1 MNKNKLV
8 KRTLAIVLSA
18 AMVFTNIGH
27 SPTVAYAAS
36 GNSVDF
42 MVSGTDFV
50 AAIEDMIHSGAE
62 PLKQEELDFTNG
74 KAEKYYQFFFDG
86 EDPVYEFYPEFDGQ
100 DMEAEVRVFVRLPEA
115 ADDTYSLTGEEEI
128 IFLYINNSE
137 DTISCSTTILMSDG
151 SEKRTKR
158 VTVKDYETAFG
169 DNRIEYKS
177 NTSATGQTEAE
188 IPESDAAEIEKP
200 GTDAPMVETPETSM
214 EESGVTEPE
223 TGSGIPDQETEEK
236 ENEAVETDEVIEDT
250 EPEIVEKSE
259 PETQSPDV
267 SEEGK
272 TQADSP
278 VASRIRHAVPV
289 VAAVDTGEENSTIE
303 PSVDKQQEDTE
314 TGGTH
319 DDSEKHSNDKDNET
333 VGSVP
338 KESSAEAESETES
351 LTEESGKQTE
361 ASADETGEET
371 AAVESSEPATDIQ
384 TPSEESR
391 TETSE
396 ETQTETSEET
406 QPVESE
412 PVQVTETQESQI
424 STETESIPVSSIG
437 NGDLVGMDGCSTAKA
452 YVTTLK
458 KLKVLDEV
466 DGYRV
471 TYEITPE
478 DKAAIVDKCDRV
490 KAGES
495 VTFGVEEQEGF
506 RVGQVEANGDVVESA
521 YSEENIVWFTL
532 EYVEEDLEILITMV
546 PDGTSMPF
554 NKTISMDDGMDI
566 TISALP
572 GVLPENTEVTA
583 EIVTSQVEEAIRS
596 DQSEEGREIIA
607 APAYDINLCL
617 DGEKLDDEIWNRNG
631 AVTVSFSGPLMD
643 QLIQE
648 SQMAQVLW
656 VKDENNSTEV
666 MEGSYK
672 DITREGTTE
681 DLSFETSHFT
691 TFAAVFA
698 VAPDISNVF
707 NIDEH
712 GLMDEDFPKLVV
724 RDKDE
729 NTLDIEITEQEDGA
743 RRVTLKDGK
752 PLPRNISTWF
762 EISYDFKNSS
772 DPFFE
777 TYSVQ
782 KGDHFTYQFP
792 SNILYDKK
800 QTVVKDINGGEAV
813 IGTASINAE
822 GYMDVEITAE
832 NVGQNYRGTAEAG
845 GKLDLEKV
853 LEEKNEITLVG
864 DEVEYI
870 MELVPAPVQE
880 NYSVKV
886 VKGPKSG
893 KWTDQD
899 IRYDEN
905 RLPSALQ
912 YHVTV
917 TADAQNSGP
926 ITNVKVSDTL
936 GNTKN
941 GTIVFDKTQE
951 IKFESNNQD
960 TVIDNVTFGGM
971 SNGGKTIGIQLNTKD
986 GMPASMMPGESV
998 SLSYWVKLGAGAW
1011 SGQNTGN
1018 SSKEMSASLFLE
1030 LKNTVNVTADKKV
1043 SGSDSTTF
1051 KRTIECVTKSGI
1063 VHYNYEIDG
1072 KTEPVVIEYHVFV
1085 NPRLI
1090 NMTGW
1095 TIEDKLDKNQKYL
1108 GNVEVIA
1115 YTGKNGTSLG
1125 KVDDIEPIISKNPQT
1140 WKYVI
1145 ENPGK
1150 YYYDFK
1156 YFTTPNEATESNLSN
1171 EIKITWPGGGSGGI
1185 GGSTGVGFLYN
1196 TYTMTKKNL
1205 SSNMK
1210 SSNNINSGGVYEPV
1224 NNTAGNVGWGDEF
1237 GTIRWQSVLTP
1248 YADGQTKGATIP
1260 AGTVYKDSLSV
1271 IKWGNKNKE
1280 DAARANMHT
1289 FKDDGSFK
1297 ASFVLKDGNGRA
1309 ISPDDGTYTLSFDEK
1324 LGNRGFS
1331 VVFSKD
1337 VPGPVVIEYE

>member
-223 TGSGIPDQETEEK
+223 TGAGIPDQETEET

-250 EPEIVEKSE
+250 KPEIVEKSE

-314 TGGTH
+314 TSGTH

-333 VGSVP
+333 VGNVP

-361 ASADETGEET
+361 APADETGEET
-371 AAVESSEPATDIQ
+371 TAVESSEPATDIQ

-926 ITNVKVSDTL
+926 ITNVEVSDTL

-971 SNGGKTIGIQLNTKD
+971 SNGGKTIGI
-986 GMPASMMPGESV
+986 
-998 SLSYWVKLGAGAW
+998 
-1011 SGQNTGN
+1011 
-1018 SSKEMSASLFLE
+1018 
-1030 LKNTVNVTADKKV
+1030 
-1043 SGSDSTTF
+1043 
-1051 KRTIECVTKSGI
+1051 
-1063 VHYNYEIDG
+1063 
-1072 KTEPVVIEYHVFV
+1072 
-1085 NPRLI
+1085 
-1090 NMTGW
+1090 
-1095 TIEDKLDKNQKYL
+1095 
-1108 GNVEVIA
+1108 
-1115 YTGKNGTSLG
+1115 
-1125 KVDDIEPIISKNPQT
+1125 
-1140 WKYVI
+1140 
-1145 ENPGK
+1145 
-1150 YYYDFK
+1150 
-1156 YFTTPNEATESNLSN
+1156 
-1171 EIKITWPGGGSGGI
+1171 
-1185 GGSTGVGFLYN
+1185 
-1196 TYTMTKKNL
+1196 
-1205 SSNMK
+1205 
-1210 SSNNINSGGVYEPV
+1210 
-1224 NNTAGNVGWGDEF
+1224 
-1237 GTIRWQSVLTP
+1237 
-1248 YADGQTKGATIP
+1248 
-1260 AGTVYKDSLSV
+1260 
-1271 IKWGNKNKE
+1271 
-1280 DAARANMHT
+1280 
-1289 FKDDGSFK
+1289 
-1297 ASFVLKDGNGRA
+1297 
-1309 ISPDDGTYTLSFDEK
+1309 
-1324 LGNRGFS
+1324 
-1331 VVFSKD
+1331 
-1337 VPGPVVIEYE
+1337 

>member
-1150 YYYDFK
+1150 YYYD
-1156 YFTTPNEATESNLSN
+1156 L
-1171 EIKITWPGGGSGGI
+1171 
-1185 GGSTGVGFLYN
+1185 L
-1196 TYTMTKKNL
+1196 
-1205 SSNMK
+1205 
-1210 SSNNINSGGVYEPV
+1210 
-1224 NNTAGNVGWGDEF
+1224 
-1237 GTIRWQSVLTP
+1237 
-1248 YADGQTKGATIP
+1248 
-1260 AGTVYKDSLSV
+1260 
-1271 IKWGNKNKE
+1271 
-1280 DAARANMHT
+1280 
-1289 FKDDGSFK
+1289 
-1297 ASFVLKDGNGRA
+1297 
-1309 ISPDDGTYTLSFDEK
+1309 
-1324 LGNRGFS
+1324 
-1331 VVFSKD
+1331 
-1337 VPGPVVIEYE
+1337 

>member
-250 EPEIVEKSE
+250 KPEMVEKSE

-314 TGGTH
+314 TSGTH

-333 VGSVP
+333 VGNVP

-361 ASADETGEET
+361 APADETGEET
-371 AAVESSEPATDIQ
+371 TAVESSEPATDIQ

-396 ETQTETSEET
+396 ETQPETSEET

-495 VTFGVEEQEGF
+495 VTFGVEEQDGF

-926 ITNVKVSDTL
+926 ITNVEVSDTL

-971 SNGGKTIGIQLNTKD
+971 SNGGKTIGI
-986 GMPASMMPGESV
+986 
-998 SLSYWVKLGAGAW
+998 
-1011 SGQNTGN
+1011 
-1018 SSKEMSASLFLE
+1018 
-1030 LKNTVNVTADKKV
+1030 
-1043 SGSDSTTF
+1043 
-1051 KRTIECVTKSGI
+1051 
-1063 VHYNYEIDG
+1063 
-1072 KTEPVVIEYHVFV
+1072 
-1085 NPRLI
+1085 
-1090 NMTGW
+1090 
-1095 TIEDKLDKNQKYL
+1095 
-1108 GNVEVIA
+1108 
-1115 YTGKNGTSLG
+1115 
-1125 KVDDIEPIISKNPQT
+1125 
-1140 WKYVI
+1140 
-1145 ENPGK
+1145 
-1150 YYYDFK
+1150 
-1156 YFTTPNEATESNLSN
+1156 
-1171 EIKITWPGGGSGGI
+1171 
-1185 GGSTGVGFLYN
+1185 
-1196 TYTMTKKNL
+1196 
-1205 SSNMK
+1205 
-1210 SSNNINSGGVYEPV
+1210 
-1224 NNTAGNVGWGDEF
+1224 
-1237 GTIRWQSVLTP
+1237 
-1248 YADGQTKGATIP
+1248 
-1260 AGTVYKDSLSV
+1260 
-1271 IKWGNKNKE
+1271 
-1280 DAARANMHT
+1280 
-1289 FKDDGSFK
+1289 
-1297 ASFVLKDGNGRA
+1297 
-1309 ISPDDGTYTLSFDEK
+1309 
-1324 LGNRGFS
+1324 
-1331 VVFSKD
+1331 
-1337 VPGPVVIEYE
+1337 

>member
-1185 GGSTGVGFLYN
+1185 G
-1196 TYTMTKKNL
+1196 
-1205 SSNMK
+1205 
-1210 SSNNINSGGVYEPV
+1210 
-1224 NNTAGNVGWGDEF
+1224 
-1237 GTIRWQSVLTP
+1237 
-1248 YADGQTKGATIP
+1248 
-1260 AGTVYKDSLSV
+1260 
-1271 IKWGNKNKE
+1271 
-1280 DAARANMHT
+1280 
-1289 FKDDGSFK
+1289 
-1297 ASFVLKDGNGRA
+1297 
-1309 ISPDDGTYTLSFDEK
+1309 
-1324 LGNRGFS
+1324 
-1331 VVFSKD
+1331 
-1337 VPGPVVIEYE
+1337 

>member
-250 EPEIVEKSE
+250 KPEIVEKSE

-314 TGGTH
+314 TSGTH

-333 VGSVP
+333 VGNVP

-371 AAVESSEPATDIQ
+371 TAVESSEPATDIQ

-926 ITNVKVSDTL
+926 ITNVEVSDTL

-971 SNGGKTIGIQLNTKD
+971 SNGGKTIGI
-986 GMPASMMPGESV
+986 
-998 SLSYWVKLGAGAW
+998 
-1011 SGQNTGN
+1011 
-1018 SSKEMSASLFLE
+1018 
-1030 LKNTVNVTADKKV
+1030 
-1043 SGSDSTTF
+1043 
-1051 KRTIECVTKSGI
+1051 
-1063 VHYNYEIDG
+1063 
-1072 KTEPVVIEYHVFV
+1072 
-1085 NPRLI
+1085 
-1090 NMTGW
+1090 
-1095 TIEDKLDKNQKYL
+1095 
-1108 GNVEVIA
+1108 
-1115 YTGKNGTSLG
+1115 
-1125 KVDDIEPIISKNPQT
+1125 
-1140 WKYVI
+1140 
-1145 ENPGK
+1145 
-1150 YYYDFK
+1150 
-1156 YFTTPNEATESNLSN
+1156 
-1171 EIKITWPGGGSGGI
+1171 
-1185 GGSTGVGFLYN
+1185 
-1196 TYTMTKKNL
+1196 
-1205 SSNMK
+1205 
-1210 SSNNINSGGVYEPV
+1210 
-1224 NNTAGNVGWGDEF
+1224 
-1237 GTIRWQSVLTP
+1237 
-1248 YADGQTKGATIP
+1248 
-1260 AGTVYKDSLSV
+1260 
-1271 IKWGNKNKE
+1271 
-1280 DAARANMHT
+1280 
-1289 FKDDGSFK
+1289 
-1297 ASFVLKDGNGRA
+1297 
-1309 ISPDDGTYTLSFDEK
+1309 
-1324 LGNRGFS
+1324 
-1331 VVFSKD
+1331 
-1337 VPGPVVIEYE
+1337 

>member
-250 EPEIVEKSE
+250 KPEIVEKSE

-314 TGGTH
+314 TSGTH

-333 VGSVP
+333 VGNVP

-361 ASADETGEET
+361 APADETGEET
-371 AAVESSEPATDIQ
+371 TAVESSEPATDIQ

-554 NKTISMDDGMDI
+554 NKTILMDDGMDI

-926 ITNVKVSDTL
+926 ITNVEVSDTL

-971 SNGGKTIGIQLNTKD
+971 SNGGKTIGI
-986 GMPASMMPGESV
+986 
-998 SLSYWVKLGAGAW
+998 
-1011 SGQNTGN
+1011 
-1018 SSKEMSASLFLE
+1018 
-1030 LKNTVNVTADKKV
+1030 
-1043 SGSDSTTF
+1043 
-1051 KRTIECVTKSGI
+1051 
-1063 VHYNYEIDG
+1063 
-1072 KTEPVVIEYHVFV
+1072 
-1085 NPRLI
+1085 
-1090 NMTGW
+1090 
-1095 TIEDKLDKNQKYL
+1095 
-1108 GNVEVIA
+1108 
-1115 YTGKNGTSLG
+1115 
-1125 KVDDIEPIISKNPQT
+1125 
-1140 WKYVI
+1140 
-1145 ENPGK
+1145 
-1150 YYYDFK
+1150 
-1156 YFTTPNEATESNLSN
+1156 
-1171 EIKITWPGGGSGGI
+1171 
-1185 GGSTGVGFLYN
+1185 
-1196 TYTMTKKNL
+1196 
-1205 SSNMK
+1205 
-1210 SSNNINSGGVYEPV
+1210 
-1224 NNTAGNVGWGDEF
+1224 
-1237 GTIRWQSVLTP
+1237 
-1248 YADGQTKGATIP
+1248 
-1260 AGTVYKDSLSV
+1260 
-1271 IKWGNKNKE
+1271 
-1280 DAARANMHT
+1280 
-1289 FKDDGSFK
+1289 
-1297 ASFVLKDGNGRA
+1297 
-1309 ISPDDGTYTLSFDEK
+1309 
-1324 LGNRGFS
+1324 
-1331 VVFSKD
+1331 
-1337 VPGPVVIEYE
+1337 

>member
-250 EPEIVEKSE
+250 KPEIVEKSE

-314 TGGTH
+314 TSGTH

-333 VGSVP
+333 VGNVP

-361 ASADETGEET
+361 APADETGEET
-371 AAVESSEPATDIQ
+371 TAVESSEPATDIQ

-926 ITNVKVSDTL
+926 ITNVEVSDTL

-1018 SSKEMSASLFLE
+1018 SSKEMY
-1030 LKNTVNVTADKKV
+1030 
-1043 SGSDSTTF
+1043 
-1051 KRTIECVTKSGI
+1051 I
-1063 VHYNYEIDG
+1063 
-1072 KTEPVVIEYHVFV
+1072 
-1085 NPRLI
+1085 
-1090 NMTGW
+1090 
-1095 TIEDKLDKNQKYL
+1095 
-1108 GNVEVIA
+1108 
-1115 YTGKNGTSLG
+1115 
-1125 KVDDIEPIISKNPQT
+1125 
-1140 WKYVI
+1140 
-1145 ENPGK
+1145 
-1150 YYYDFK
+1150 
-1156 YFTTPNEATESNLSN
+1156 
-1171 EIKITWPGGGSGGI
+1171 
-1185 GGSTGVGFLYN
+1185 
-1196 TYTMTKKNL
+1196 
-1205 SSNMK
+1205 
-1210 SSNNINSGGVYEPV
+1210 
-1224 NNTAGNVGWGDEF
+1224 
-1237 GTIRWQSVLTP
+1237 
-1248 YADGQTKGATIP
+1248 
-1260 AGTVYKDSLSV
+1260 
-1271 IKWGNKNKE
+1271 
-1280 DAARANMHT
+1280 
-1289 FKDDGSFK
+1289 
-1297 ASFVLKDGNGRA
+1297 
-1309 ISPDDGTYTLSFDEK
+1309 
-1324 LGNRGFS
+1324 
-1331 VVFSKD
+1331 
-1337 VPGPVVIEYE
+1337 

>member
-250 EPEIVEKSE
+250 KPEIVEKSE

-314 TGGTH
+314 TSGTH

-333 VGSVP
+333 VGNVP

-361 ASADETGEET
+361 APADETGEET
-371 AAVESSEPATDIQ
+371 TAVESSEPATDIQ

-698 VAPDISNVF
+698 VAPDK
-707 NIDEH
+707 
-712 GLMDEDFPKLVV
+712 DFPKLVV

-800 QTVVKDINGGEAV
+800 QTVVKDIHGGEAV

-926 ITNVKVSDTL
+926 ITNVEVSDTL

-971 SNGGKTIGIQLNTKD
+971 SNGGKTIGI
-986 GMPASMMPGESV
+986 
-998 SLSYWVKLGAGAW
+998 
-1011 SGQNTGN
+1011 
-1018 SSKEMSASLFLE
+1018 
-1030 LKNTVNVTADKKV
+1030 
-1043 SGSDSTTF
+1043 
-1051 KRTIECVTKSGI
+1051 
-1063 VHYNYEIDG
+1063 
-1072 KTEPVVIEYHVFV
+1072 
-1085 NPRLI
+1085 
-1090 NMTGW
+1090 
-1095 TIEDKLDKNQKYL
+1095 
-1108 GNVEVIA
+1108 
-1115 YTGKNGTSLG
+1115 
-1125 KVDDIEPIISKNPQT
+1125 
-1140 WKYVI
+1140 
-1145 ENPGK
+1145 
-1150 YYYDFK
+1150 
-1156 YFTTPNEATESNLSN
+1156 
-1171 EIKITWPGGGSGGI
+1171 
-1185 GGSTGVGFLYN
+1185 
-1196 TYTMTKKNL
+1196 
-1205 SSNMK
+1205 
-1210 SSNNINSGGVYEPV
+1210 
-1224 NNTAGNVGWGDEF
+1224 
-1237 GTIRWQSVLTP
+1237 
-1248 YADGQTKGATIP
+1248 
-1260 AGTVYKDSLSV
+1260 
-1271 IKWGNKNKE
+1271 
-1280 DAARANMHT
+1280 
-1289 FKDDGSFK
+1289 
-1297 ASFVLKDGNGRA
+1297 
-1309 ISPDDGTYTLSFDEK
+1309 
-1324 LGNRGFS
+1324 
-1331 VVFSKD
+1331 
-1337 VPGPVVIEYE
+1337 

>member
-314 TGGTH
+314 TSGTH

-333 VGSVP
+333 VGNVP

-361 ASADETGEET
+361 APADETGEET
-371 AAVESSEPATDIQ
+371 TAVESSEPATDIQ

-926 ITNVKVSDTL
+926 ITNVEVSDTL

-971 SNGGKTIGIQLNTKD
+971 SNGGKTIGI
-986 GMPASMMPGESV
+986 
-998 SLSYWVKLGAGAW
+998 
-1011 SGQNTGN
+1011 
-1018 SSKEMSASLFLE
+1018 
-1030 LKNTVNVTADKKV
+1030 
-1043 SGSDSTTF
+1043 
-1051 KRTIECVTKSGI
+1051 
-1063 VHYNYEIDG
+1063 
-1072 KTEPVVIEYHVFV
+1072 
-1085 NPRLI
+1085 
-1090 NMTGW
+1090 
-1095 TIEDKLDKNQKYL
+1095 
-1108 GNVEVIA
+1108 
-1115 YTGKNGTSLG
+1115 
-1125 KVDDIEPIISKNPQT
+1125 
-1140 WKYVI
+1140 
-1145 ENPGK
+1145 
-1150 YYYDFK
+1150 
-1156 YFTTPNEATESNLSN
+1156 
-1171 EIKITWPGGGSGGI
+1171 
-1185 GGSTGVGFLYN
+1185 
-1196 TYTMTKKNL
+1196 
-1205 SSNMK
+1205 
-1210 SSNNINSGGVYEPV
+1210 
-1224 NNTAGNVGWGDEF
+1224 
-1237 GTIRWQSVLTP
+1237 
-1248 YADGQTKGATIP
+1248 
-1260 AGTVYKDSLSV
+1260 
-1271 IKWGNKNKE
+1271 
-1280 DAARANMHT
+1280 
-1289 FKDDGSFK
+1289 
-1297 ASFVLKDGNGRA
+1297 
-1309 ISPDDGTYTLSFDEK
+1309 
-1324 LGNRGFS
+1324 
-1331 VVFSKD
+1331 
-1337 VPGPVVIEYE
+1337 

>member
-250 EPEIVEKSE
+250 KPEIVEKSE

-314 TGGTH
+314 TSGTH

-333 VGSVP
+333 VGNVP

-361 ASADETGEET
+361 APADETGEET
-371 AAVESSEPATDIQ
+371 TAVESSEPATDIQ

-926 ITNVKVSDTL
+926 ITNVEVSDTL

-1095 TIEDKLDKNQKYL
+1095 TIEDKLDK
-1108 GNVEVIA
+1108 I
-1115 YTGKNGTSLG
+1115 KN
-1125 KVDDIEPIISKNPQT
+1125 IWE
-1140 WKYVI
+1140 
-1145 ENPGK
+1145 
-1150 YYYDFK
+1150 
-1156 YFTTPNEATESNLSN
+1156 
-1171 EIKITWPGGGSGGI
+1171 
-1185 GGSTGVGFLYN
+1185 
-1196 TYTMTKKNL
+1196 M
-1205 SSNMK
+1205 
-1210 SSNNINSGGVYEPV
+1210 
-1224 NNTAGNVGWGDEF
+1224 
-1237 GTIRWQSVLTP
+1237 
-1248 YADGQTKGATIP
+1248 
-1260 AGTVYKDSLSV
+1260 
-1271 IKWGNKNKE
+1271 
-1280 DAARANMHT
+1280 
-1289 FKDDGSFK
+1289 
-1297 ASFVLKDGNGRA
+1297 
-1309 ISPDDGTYTLSFDEK
+1309 
-1324 LGNRGFS
+1324 
-1331 VVFSKD
+1331 
-1337 VPGPVVIEYE
+1337 

>member
-1 MNKNKLV
+1 VNKNKLV

-250 EPEIVEKSE
+250 KPEIVEKSE

-314 TGGTH
+314 TSGTH

-333 VGSVP
+333 VGNVP

-361 ASADETGEET
+361 APADETGEET
-371 AAVESSEPATDIQ
+371 TAVESSEPATDIQ

-926 ITNVKVSDTL
+926 ITNVEVSDTL

-971 SNGGKTIGIQLNTKD
+971 SNGGKTIGI
-986 GMPASMMPGESV
+986 
-998 SLSYWVKLGAGAW
+998 
-1011 SGQNTGN
+1011 
-1018 SSKEMSASLFLE
+1018 
-1030 LKNTVNVTADKKV
+1030 
-1043 SGSDSTTF
+1043 
-1051 KRTIECVTKSGI
+1051 
-1063 VHYNYEIDG
+1063 
-1072 KTEPVVIEYHVFV
+1072 
-1085 NPRLI
+1085 
-1090 NMTGW
+1090 
-1095 TIEDKLDKNQKYL
+1095 
-1108 GNVEVIA
+1108 
-1115 YTGKNGTSLG
+1115 
-1125 KVDDIEPIISKNPQT
+1125 
-1140 WKYVI
+1140 
-1145 ENPGK
+1145 
-1150 YYYDFK
+1150 
-1156 YFTTPNEATESNLSN
+1156 
-1171 EIKITWPGGGSGGI
+1171 
-1185 GGSTGVGFLYN
+1185 
-1196 TYTMTKKNL
+1196 
-1205 SSNMK
+1205 
-1210 SSNNINSGGVYEPV
+1210 
-1224 NNTAGNVGWGDEF
+1224 
-1237 GTIRWQSVLTP
+1237 
-1248 YADGQTKGATIP
+1248 
-1260 AGTVYKDSLSV
+1260 
-1271 IKWGNKNKE
+1271 
-1280 DAARANMHT
+1280 
-1289 FKDDGSFK
+1289 
-1297 ASFVLKDGNGRA
+1297 
-1309 ISPDDGTYTLSFDEK
+1309 
-1324 LGNRGFS
+1324 
-1331 VVFSKD
+1331 
-1337 VPGPVVIEYE
+1337 

>member
-314 TGGTH
+314 TSGTH

-371 AAVESSEPATDIQ
+371 TAVESSEPATDIQ

-971 SNGGKTIGIQLNTKD
+971 SNGGKTIGI
-986 GMPASMMPGESV
+986 
-998 SLSYWVKLGAGAW
+998 
-1011 SGQNTGN
+1011 
-1018 SSKEMSASLFLE
+1018 
-1030 LKNTVNVTADKKV
+1030 
-1043 SGSDSTTF
+1043 
-1051 KRTIECVTKSGI
+1051 
-1063 VHYNYEIDG
+1063 
-1072 KTEPVVIEYHVFV
+1072 
-1085 NPRLI
+1085 
-1090 NMTGW
+1090 
-1095 TIEDKLDKNQKYL
+1095 
-1108 GNVEVIA
+1108 
-1115 YTGKNGTSLG
+1115 
-1125 KVDDIEPIISKNPQT
+1125 
-1140 WKYVI
+1140 
-1145 ENPGK
+1145 
-1150 YYYDFK
+1150 
-1156 YFTTPNEATESNLSN
+1156 
-1171 EIKITWPGGGSGGI
+1171 
-1185 GGSTGVGFLYN
+1185 
-1196 TYTMTKKNL
+1196 
-1205 SSNMK
+1205 
-1210 SSNNINSGGVYEPV
+1210 
-1224 NNTAGNVGWGDEF
+1224 
-1237 GTIRWQSVLTP
+1237 
-1248 YADGQTKGATIP
+1248 
-1260 AGTVYKDSLSV
+1260 
-1271 IKWGNKNKE
+1271 
-1280 DAARANMHT
+1280 
-1289 FKDDGSFK
+1289 
-1297 ASFVLKDGNGRA
+1297 
-1309 ISPDDGTYTLSFDEK
+1309 
-1324 LGNRGFS
+1324 
-1331 VVFSKD
+1331 
-1337 VPGPVVIEYE
+1337 

>member
-250 EPEIVEKSE
+250 KPEIVEKSE

-314 TGGTH
+314 TSGTH

-333 VGSVP
+333 VGNVP

-361 ASADETGEET
+361 APADETGEET
-371 AAVESSEPATDIQ
+371 TAVESSEPATDIQ

-656 VKDENNSTEV
+656 VKDEDNSTEV

-926 ITNVKVSDTL
+926 ITNVEVSDTL

-1095 TIEDKLDKNQKYL
+1095 TIEDKLDK
-1108 GNVEVIA
+1108 I
-1115 YTGKNGTSLG
+1115 KN
-1125 KVDDIEPIISKNPQT
+1125 IWE
-1140 WKYVI
+1140 
-1145 ENPGK
+1145 
-1150 YYYDFK
+1150 
-1156 YFTTPNEATESNLSN
+1156 
-1171 EIKITWPGGGSGGI
+1171 
-1185 GGSTGVGFLYN
+1185 
-1196 TYTMTKKNL
+1196 M
-1205 SSNMK
+1205 
-1210 SSNNINSGGVYEPV
+1210 
-1224 NNTAGNVGWGDEF
+1224 
-1237 GTIRWQSVLTP
+1237 
-1248 YADGQTKGATIP
+1248 
-1260 AGTVYKDSLSV
+1260 
-1271 IKWGNKNKE
+1271 
-1280 DAARANMHT
+1280 
-1289 FKDDGSFK
+1289 
-1297 ASFVLKDGNGRA
+1297 
-1309 ISPDDGTYTLSFDEK
+1309 
-1324 LGNRGFS
+1324 
-1331 VVFSKD
+1331 
-1337 VPGPVVIEYE
+1337 

>member
-250 EPEIVEKSE
+250 KPEIVEKSE

-314 TGGTH
+314 TSGTH

-333 VGSVP
+333 VGNVP

-361 ASADETGEET
+361 APADETGEET
-371 AAVESSEPATDIQ
+371 TAVESSEPATDIQ

-656 VKDENNSTEV
+656 VKDEDNSTEV

-698 VAPDISNVF
+698 AAPDTSNVF

-712 GLMDEDFPKLVV
+712 GLMDKDFPKLVV

-986 GMPASMMPGESV
+986 GKPASMMPGESV
-998 SLSYWVKLGAGAW
+998 SLSYWVKL
-1011 SGQNTGN
+1011 
-1018 SSKEMSASLFLE
+1018 
-1030 LKNTVNVTADKKV
+1030 
-1043 SGSDSTTF
+1043 
-1051 KRTIECVTKSGI
+1051 
-1063 VHYNYEIDG
+1063 
-1072 KTEPVVIEYHVFV
+1072 EPV
-1085 NPRLI
+1085 
-1090 NMTGW
+1090 
-1095 TIEDKLDKNQKYL
+1095 L
-1108 GNVEVIA
+1108 G
-1115 YTGKNGTSLG
+1115 
-1125 KVDDIEPIISKNPQT
+1125 
-1140 WKYVI
+1140 
-1145 ENPGK
+1145 
-1150 YYYDFK
+1150 
-1156 YFTTPNEATESNLSN
+1156 
-1171 EIKITWPGGGSGGI
+1171 
-1185 GGSTGVGFLYN
+1185 
-1196 TYTMTKKNL
+1196 
-1205 SSNMK
+1205 
-1210 SSNNINSGGVYEPV
+1210 
-1224 NNTAGNVGWGDEF
+1224 
-1237 GTIRWQSVLTP
+1237 
-1248 YADGQTKGATIP
+1248 
-1260 AGTVYKDSLSV
+1260 
-1271 IKWGNKNKE
+1271 
-1280 DAARANMHT
+1280 AAR
-1289 FKDDGSFK
+1289 
-1297 ASFVLKDGNGRA
+1297 
-1309 ISPDDGTYTLSFDEK
+1309 I
-1324 LGNRGFS
+1324 
-1331 VVFSKD
+1331 
-1337 VPGPVVIEYE
+1337 PGILQKRCPHPCLWNLRIQLM

>member
-250 EPEIVEKSE
+250 KPEIVEKSE

-314 TGGTH
+314 TSGTH

-333 VGSVP
+333 VGNVP

-361 ASADETGEET
+361 APADETGEET
-371 AAVESSEPATDIQ
+371 TAVESSEPATDIQ

-396 ETQTETSEET
+396 DTQTETSEET

-926 ITNVKVSDTL
+926 ITNVEVSDTL

-971 SNGGKTIGIQLNTKD
+971 SNGGKTIGI
-986 GMPASMMPGESV
+986 
-998 SLSYWVKLGAGAW
+998 
-1011 SGQNTGN
+1011 
-1018 SSKEMSASLFLE
+1018 
-1030 LKNTVNVTADKKV
+1030 
-1043 SGSDSTTF
+1043 
-1051 KRTIECVTKSGI
+1051 
-1063 VHYNYEIDG
+1063 
-1072 KTEPVVIEYHVFV
+1072 
-1085 NPRLI
+1085 
-1090 NMTGW
+1090 
-1095 TIEDKLDKNQKYL
+1095 
-1108 GNVEVIA
+1108 
-1115 YTGKNGTSLG
+1115 
-1125 KVDDIEPIISKNPQT
+1125 
-1140 WKYVI
+1140 
-1145 ENPGK
+1145 
-1150 YYYDFK
+1150 
-1156 YFTTPNEATESNLSN
+1156 
-1171 EIKITWPGGGSGGI
+1171 
-1185 GGSTGVGFLYN
+1185 
-1196 TYTMTKKNL
+1196 
-1205 SSNMK
+1205 
-1210 SSNNINSGGVYEPV
+1210 
-1224 NNTAGNVGWGDEF
+1224 
-1237 GTIRWQSVLTP
+1237 
-1248 YADGQTKGATIP
+1248 
-1260 AGTVYKDSLSV
+1260 
-1271 IKWGNKNKE
+1271 
-1280 DAARANMHT
+1280 
-1289 FKDDGSFK
+1289 
-1297 ASFVLKDGNGRA
+1297 
-1309 ISPDDGTYTLSFDEK
+1309 
-1324 LGNRGFS
+1324 
-1331 VVFSKD
+1331 
-1337 VPGPVVIEYE
+1337 

>member
-250 EPEIVEKSE
+250 KPEIVEKSE

-314 TGGTH
+314 TSGTH

-333 VGSVP
+333 VGNVP

-926 ITNVKVSDTL
+926 ITNVEVSDTL

-971 SNGGKTIGIQLNTKD
+971 SNGGKTIGI
-986 GMPASMMPGESV
+986 
-998 SLSYWVKLGAGAW
+998 
-1011 SGQNTGN
+1011 
-1018 SSKEMSASLFLE
+1018 
-1030 LKNTVNVTADKKV
+1030 
-1043 SGSDSTTF
+1043 
-1051 KRTIECVTKSGI
+1051 
-1063 VHYNYEIDG
+1063 
-1072 KTEPVVIEYHVFV
+1072 
-1085 NPRLI
+1085 
-1090 NMTGW
+1090 
-1095 TIEDKLDKNQKYL
+1095 
-1108 GNVEVIA
+1108 
-1115 YTGKNGTSLG
+1115 
-1125 KVDDIEPIISKNPQT
+1125 
-1140 WKYVI
+1140 
-1145 ENPGK
+1145 
-1150 YYYDFK
+1150 
-1156 YFTTPNEATESNLSN
+1156 
-1171 EIKITWPGGGSGGI
+1171 
-1185 GGSTGVGFLYN
+1185 
-1196 TYTMTKKNL
+1196 
-1205 SSNMK
+1205 
-1210 SSNNINSGGVYEPV
+1210 
-1224 NNTAGNVGWGDEF
+1224 
-1237 GTIRWQSVLTP
+1237 
-1248 YADGQTKGATIP
+1248 
-1260 AGTVYKDSLSV
+1260 
-1271 IKWGNKNKE
+1271 
-1280 DAARANMHT
+1280 
-1289 FKDDGSFK
+1289 
-1297 ASFVLKDGNGRA
+1297 
-1309 ISPDDGTYTLSFDEK
+1309 
-1324 LGNRGFS
+1324 
-1331 VVFSKD
+1331 
-1337 VPGPVVIEYE
+1337 

>member
-250 EPEIVEKSE
+250 KPEIVEKSE

-314 TGGTH
+314 TSGTH

-333 VGSVP
+333 VGNVP

-361 ASADETGEET
+361 APADETGEET
-371 AAVESSEPATDIQ
+371 TAVESSEPATDIQ

-656 VKDENNSTEV
+656 VKDEDNSTEV

-712 GLMDEDFPKLVV
+712 GLMDKDFPKLVV

-1030 LKNTVNVTADKKV
+1030 LKNTVNVTADKKY
-1043 SGSDSTTF
+1043 
-1051 KRTIECVTKSGI
+1051 RAVTAL
-1063 VHYNYEIDG
+1063 H
-1072 KTEPVVIEYHVFV
+1072 
-1085 NPRLI
+1085 L
-1090 NMTGW
+1090 
-1095 TIEDKLDKNQKYL
+1095 
-1108 GNVEVIA
+1108 
-1115 YTGKNGTSLG
+1115 
-1125 KVDDIEPIISKNPQT
+1125 
-1140 WKYVI
+1140 
-1145 ENPGK
+1145 
-1150 YYYDFK
+1150 
-1156 YFTTPNEATESNLSN
+1156 
-1171 EIKITWPGGGSGGI
+1171 
-1185 GGSTGVGFLYN
+1185 
-1196 TYTMTKKNL
+1196 
-1205 SSNMK
+1205 
-1210 SSNNINSGGVYEPV
+1210 
-1224 NNTAGNVGWGDEF
+1224 
-1237 GTIRWQSVLTP
+1237 
-1248 YADGQTKGATIP
+1248 
-1260 AGTVYKDSLSV
+1260 
-1271 IKWGNKNKE
+1271 
-1280 DAARANMHT
+1280 
-1289 FKDDGSFK
+1289 
-1297 ASFVLKDGNGRA
+1297 
-1309 ISPDDGTYTLSFDEK
+1309 
-1324 LGNRGFS
+1324 RG
-1331 VVFSKD
+1331 
-1337 VPGPVVIEYE
+1337 P

>member
-250 EPEIVEKSE
+250 KPEIVEKSE

-333 VGSVP
+333 VGNVP

-361 ASADETGEET
+361 APADETGEET

-396 ETQTETSEET
+396 ETQ
-406 QPVESE
+406 PVESE
-412 PVQVTETQESQI
+412 PVQVTETEESQI

-554 NKTISMDDGMDI
+554 NKTISMDDGVDI

-926 ITNVKVSDTL
+926 ITNVEVSDTL

-971 SNGGKTIGIQLNTKD
+971 SNGGKTIGI
-986 GMPASMMPGESV
+986 
-998 SLSYWVKLGAGAW
+998 
-1011 SGQNTGN
+1011 
-1018 SSKEMSASLFLE
+1018 
-1030 LKNTVNVTADKKV
+1030 
-1043 SGSDSTTF
+1043 
-1051 KRTIECVTKSGI
+1051 
-1063 VHYNYEIDG
+1063 
-1072 KTEPVVIEYHVFV
+1072 
-1085 NPRLI
+1085 
-1090 NMTGW
+1090 
-1095 TIEDKLDKNQKYL
+1095 
-1108 GNVEVIA
+1108 
-1115 YTGKNGTSLG
+1115 
-1125 KVDDIEPIISKNPQT
+1125 
-1140 WKYVI
+1140 
-1145 ENPGK
+1145 
-1150 YYYDFK
+1150 
-1156 YFTTPNEATESNLSN
+1156 
-1171 EIKITWPGGGSGGI
+1171 
-1185 GGSTGVGFLYN
+1185 
-1196 TYTMTKKNL
+1196 
-1205 SSNMK
+1205 
-1210 SSNNINSGGVYEPV
+1210 
-1224 NNTAGNVGWGDEF
+1224 
-1237 GTIRWQSVLTP
+1237 
-1248 YADGQTKGATIP
+1248 
-1260 AGTVYKDSLSV
+1260 
-1271 IKWGNKNKE
+1271 
-1280 DAARANMHT
+1280 
-1289 FKDDGSFK
+1289 
-1297 ASFVLKDGNGRA
+1297 
-1309 ISPDDGTYTLSFDEK
+1309 
-1324 LGNRGFS
+1324 
-1331 VVFSKD
+1331 
-1337 VPGPVVIEYE
+1337 

>member
-1 MNKNKLV
+1 
-8 KRTLAIVLSA
+8 
-18 AMVFTNIGH
+18 
-27 SPTVAYAAS
+27 
-36 GNSVDF
+36 
-42 MVSGTDFV
+42 
-50 AAIEDMIHSGAE
+50 MIHI
-62 PLKQEELDFTNG
+62 PLL
-74 KAEKYYQFFFDG
+74 
-86 EDPVYEFYPEFDGQ
+86 
-100 DMEAEVRVFVRLPEA
+100 VRKRL
-115 ADDTYSLTGEEEI
+115 Y
-128 IFLYINNSE
+128 FYINNSE

-250 EPEIVEKSE
+250 KPEIVEKSE

-314 TGGTH
+314 TSGTH

-333 VGSVP
+333 VGNVP

-361 ASADETGEET
+361 APADETGEET
-371 AAVESSEPATDIQ
+371 TAVESSEPATDIQ

-926 ITNVKVSDTL
+926 ITNVEVSDTL

-971 SNGGKTIGIQLNTKD
+971 SNGGKTIGI
-986 GMPASMMPGESV
+986 
-998 SLSYWVKLGAGAW
+998 
-1011 SGQNTGN
+1011 
-1018 SSKEMSASLFLE
+1018 
-1030 LKNTVNVTADKKV
+1030 
-1043 SGSDSTTF
+1043 
-1051 KRTIECVTKSGI
+1051 
-1063 VHYNYEIDG
+1063 
-1072 KTEPVVIEYHVFV
+1072 
-1085 NPRLI
+1085 
-1090 NMTGW
+1090 
-1095 TIEDKLDKNQKYL
+1095 
-1108 GNVEVIA
+1108 
-1115 YTGKNGTSLG
+1115 
-1125 KVDDIEPIISKNPQT
+1125 
-1140 WKYVI
+1140 
-1145 ENPGK
+1145 
-1150 YYYDFK
+1150 
-1156 YFTTPNEATESNLSN
+1156 
-1171 EIKITWPGGGSGGI
+1171 
-1185 GGSTGVGFLYN
+1185 
-1196 TYTMTKKNL
+1196 
-1205 SSNMK
+1205 
-1210 SSNNINSGGVYEPV
+1210 
-1224 NNTAGNVGWGDEF
+1224 
-1237 GTIRWQSVLTP
+1237 
-1248 YADGQTKGATIP
+1248 
-1260 AGTVYKDSLSV
+1260 
-1271 IKWGNKNKE
+1271 
-1280 DAARANMHT
+1280 
-1289 FKDDGSFK
+1289 
-1297 ASFVLKDGNGRA
+1297 
-1309 ISPDDGTYTLSFDEK
+1309 
-1324 LGNRGFS
+1324 
-1331 VVFSKD
+1331 
-1337 VPGPVVIEYE
+1337 

>member
-371 AAVESSEPATDIQ
+371 TAVESSEPATDIQ

-1030 LKNTVNVTADKKV
+1030 L
-1043 SGSDSTTF
+1043 S
-1051 KRTIECVTKSGI
+1051 I
-1063 VHYNYEIDG
+1063 
-1072 KTEPVVIEYHVFV
+1072 
-1085 NPRLI
+1085 
-1090 NMTGW
+1090 M
-1095 TIEDKLDKNQKYL
+1095 
-1108 GNVEVIA
+1108 
-1115 YTGKNGTSLG
+1115 
-1125 KVDDIEPIISKNPQT
+1125 
-1140 WKYVI
+1140 
-1145 ENPGK
+1145 
-1150 YYYDFK
+1150 
-1156 YFTTPNEATESNLSN
+1156 
-1171 EIKITWPGGGSGGI
+1171 
-1185 GGSTGVGFLYN
+1185 FL
-1196 TYTMTKKNL
+1196 
-1205 SSNMK
+1205 
-1210 SSNNINSGGVYEPV
+1210 
-1224 NNTAGNVGWGDEF
+1224 
-1237 GTIRWQSVLTP
+1237 
-1248 YADGQTKGATIP
+1248 
-1260 AGTVYKDSLSV
+1260 
-1271 IKWGNKNKE
+1271 
-1280 DAARANMHT
+1280 
-1289 FKDDGSFK
+1289 
-1297 ASFVLKDGNGRA
+1297 
-1309 ISPDDGTYTLSFDEK
+1309 
-1324 LGNRGFS
+1324 
-1331 VVFSKD
+1331 
-1337 VPGPVVIEYE
+1337 

>member
-250 EPEIVEKSE
+250 KPEIVEKSE

-314 TGGTH
+314 TSGTH

-333 VGSVP
+333 VGNVP

-361 ASADETGEET
+361 APADETGEET
-371 AAVESSEPATDIQ
+371 TAVESSEPATDIQ

-926 ITNVKVSDTL
+926 ITNVEVSDTL

-971 SNGGKTIGIQLNTKD
+971 SNGGKTIGI
-986 GMPASMMPGESV
+986 
-998 SLSYWVKLGAGAW
+998 
-1011 SGQNTGN
+1011 
-1018 SSKEMSASLFLE
+1018 
-1030 LKNTVNVTADKKV
+1030 
-1043 SGSDSTTF
+1043 
-1051 KRTIECVTKSGI
+1051 
-1063 VHYNYEIDG
+1063 
-1072 KTEPVVIEYHVFV
+1072 
-1085 NPRLI
+1085 
-1090 NMTGW
+1090 
-1095 TIEDKLDKNQKYL
+1095 
-1108 GNVEVIA
+1108 
-1115 YTGKNGTSLG
+1115 
-1125 KVDDIEPIISKNPQT
+1125 
-1140 WKYVI
+1140 
-1145 ENPGK
+1145 
-1150 YYYDFK
+1150 
-1156 YFTTPNEATESNLSN
+1156 
-1171 EIKITWPGGGSGGI
+1171 
-1185 GGSTGVGFLYN
+1185 
-1196 TYTMTKKNL
+1196 
-1205 SSNMK
+1205 
-1210 SSNNINSGGVYEPV
+1210 
-1224 NNTAGNVGWGDEF
+1224 
-1237 GTIRWQSVLTP
+1237 
-1248 YADGQTKGATIP
+1248 
-1260 AGTVYKDSLSV
+1260 
-1271 IKWGNKNKE
+1271 
-1280 DAARANMHT
+1280 
-1289 FKDDGSFK
+1289 
-1297 ASFVLKDGNGRA
+1297 
-1309 ISPDDGTYTLSFDEK
+1309 
-1324 LGNRGFS
+1324 
-1331 VVFSKD
+1331 
-1337 VPGPVVIEYE
+1337 

>member
-1 MNKNKLV
+1 MY
-8 KRTLAIVLSA
+8 KR
-18 AMVFTNIGH
+18 
-27 SPTVAYAAS
+27 
-36 GNSVDF
+36 
-42 MVSGTDFV
+42 
-50 AAIEDMIHSGAE
+50 
-62 PLKQEELDFTNG
+62 Q
-74 KAEKYYQFFFDG
+74 
-86 EDPVYEFYPEFDGQ
+86 
-100 DMEAEVRVFVRLPEA
+100 
-115 ADDTYSLTGEEEI
+115 
-128 IFLYINNSE
+128 
-137 DTISCSTTILMSDG
+137 
-151 SEKRTKR
+151 
-158 VTVKDYETAFG
+158 
-169 DNRIEYKS
+169 
-177 NTSATGQTEAE
+177 
-188 IPESDAAEIEKP
+188 
-200 GTDAPMVETPETSM
+200 
-214 EESGVTEPE
+214 
-223 TGSGIPDQETEEK
+223 
-236 ENEAVETDEVIEDT
+236 
-250 EPEIVEKSE
+250 
-259 PETQSPDV
+259 
-267 SEEGK
+267 
-272 TQADSP
+272 
-278 VASRIRHAVPV
+278 
-289 VAAVDTGEENSTIE
+289 
-303 PSVDKQQEDTE
+303 
-314 TGGTH
+314 
-319 DDSEKHSNDKDNET
+319 
-333 VGSVP
+333 
-338 KESSAEAESETES
+338 
-351 LTEESGKQTE
+351 
-361 ASADETGEET
+361 
-371 AAVESSEPATDIQ
+371 
-384 TPSEESR
+384 
-391 TETSE
+391 
-396 ETQTETSEET
+396 
-406 QPVESE
+406 VESE

-490 KAGES
+490 KLGES

-912 YHVTV
+912 
-917 TADAQNSGP
+917 
-926 ITNVKVSDTL
+926 L
-936 GNTKN
+936 
-941 GTIVFDKTQE
+941 
-951 IKFESNNQD
+951 
-960 TVIDNVTFGGM
+960 
-971 SNGGKTIGIQLNTKD
+971 
-986 GMPASMMPGESV
+986 
-998 SLSYWVKLGAGAW
+998 SL
-1011 SGQNTGN
+1011 
-1018 SSKEMSASLFLE
+1018 
-1030 LKNTVNVTADKKV
+1030 
-1043 SGSDSTTF
+1043 
-1051 KRTIECVTKSGI
+1051 IHI
-1063 VHYNYEIDG
+1063 
-1072 KTEPVVIEYHVFV
+1072 
-1085 NPRLI
+1085 
-1090 NMTGW
+1090 
-1095 TIEDKLDKNQKYL
+1095 
-1108 GNVEVIA
+1108 
-1115 YTGKNGTSLG
+1115 
-1125 KVDDIEPIISKNPQT
+1125 
-1140 WKYVI
+1140 
-1145 ENPGK
+1145 
-1150 YYYDFK
+1150 
-1156 YFTTPNEATESNLSN
+1156 
-1171 EIKITWPGGGSGGI
+1171 
-1185 GGSTGVGFLYN
+1185 
-1196 TYTMTKKNL
+1196 
-1205 SSNMK
+1205 
-1210 SSNNINSGGVYEPV
+1210 
-1224 NNTAGNVGWGDEF
+1224 
-1237 GTIRWQSVLTP
+1237 
-1248 YADGQTKGATIP
+1248 
-1260 AGTVYKDSLSV
+1260 
-1271 IKWGNKNKE
+1271 
-1280 DAARANMHT
+1280 
-1289 FKDDGSFK
+1289 
-1297 ASFVLKDGNGRA
+1297 
-1309 ISPDDGTYTLSFDEK
+1309 
-1324 LGNRGFS
+1324 
-1331 VVFSKD
+1331 
-1337 VPGPVVIEYE
+1337 

>member
-250 EPEIVEKSE
+250 KPEIVEKSE

-314 TGGTH
+314 TSGTH

-333 VGSVP
+333 VGNVP

-1095 TIEDKLDKNQKYL
+1095 TIEDKLDK
-1108 GNVEVIA
+1108 I
-1115 YTGKNGTSLG
+1115 KN
-1125 KVDDIEPIISKNPQT
+1125 IWE
-1140 WKYVI
+1140 
-1145 ENPGK
+1145 
-1150 YYYDFK
+1150 
-1156 YFTTPNEATESNLSN
+1156 
-1171 EIKITWPGGGSGGI
+1171 
-1185 GGSTGVGFLYN
+1185 
-1196 TYTMTKKNL
+1196 M
-1205 SSNMK
+1205 
-1210 SSNNINSGGVYEPV
+1210 
-1224 NNTAGNVGWGDEF
+1224 
-1237 GTIRWQSVLTP
+1237 
-1248 YADGQTKGATIP
+1248 
-1260 AGTVYKDSLSV
+1260 
-1271 IKWGNKNKE
+1271 
-1280 DAARANMHT
+1280 
-1289 FKDDGSFK
+1289 
-1297 ASFVLKDGNGRA
+1297 
-1309 ISPDDGTYTLSFDEK
+1309 
-1324 LGNRGFS
+1324 
-1331 VVFSKD
+1331 
-1337 VPGPVVIEYE
+1337 

>member
-250 EPEIVEKSE
+250 KPEIVEKSE

-314 TGGTH
+314 TSGTH

-333 VGSVP
+333 VGNVP

-583 EIVTSQVEEAIRS
+583 EIVTSQVEEAIKS

-926 ITNVKVSDTL
+926 ITNVEVSDTL

-971 SNGGKTIGIQLNTKD
+971 SNGGKTIGI
-986 GMPASMMPGESV
+986 
-998 SLSYWVKLGAGAW
+998 
-1011 SGQNTGN
+1011 
-1018 SSKEMSASLFLE
+1018 
-1030 LKNTVNVTADKKV
+1030 
-1043 SGSDSTTF
+1043 
-1051 KRTIECVTKSGI
+1051 
-1063 VHYNYEIDG
+1063 
-1072 KTEPVVIEYHVFV
+1072 
-1085 NPRLI
+1085 
-1090 NMTGW
+1090 
-1095 TIEDKLDKNQKYL
+1095 
-1108 GNVEVIA
+1108 
-1115 YTGKNGTSLG
+1115 
-1125 KVDDIEPIISKNPQT
+1125 
-1140 WKYVI
+1140 
-1145 ENPGK
+1145 
-1150 YYYDFK
+1150 
-1156 YFTTPNEATESNLSN
+1156 
-1171 EIKITWPGGGSGGI
+1171 
-1185 GGSTGVGFLYN
+1185 
-1196 TYTMTKKNL
+1196 
-1205 SSNMK
+1205 
-1210 SSNNINSGGVYEPV
+1210 
-1224 NNTAGNVGWGDEF
+1224 
-1237 GTIRWQSVLTP
+1237 
-1248 YADGQTKGATIP
+1248 
-1260 AGTVYKDSLSV
+1260 
-1271 IKWGNKNKE
+1271 
-1280 DAARANMHT
+1280 
-1289 FKDDGSFK
+1289 
-1297 ASFVLKDGNGRA
+1297 
-1309 ISPDDGTYTLSFDEK
+1309 
-1324 LGNRGFS
+1324 
-1331 VVFSKD
+1331 
-1337 VPGPVVIEYE
+1337 

>member
-1125 KVDDIEPIISKNPQT
+1125 KVDDIEPIISK
-1140 WKYVI
+1140 
-1145 ENPGK
+1145 ES
-1150 YYYDFK
+1150 
-1156 YFTTPNEATESNLSN
+1156 PNM
-1171 EIKITWPGGGSGGI
+1171 EIC
-1185 GGSTGVGFLYN
+1185 
-1196 TYTMTKKNL
+1196 
-1205 SSNMK
+1205 
-1210 SSNNINSGGVYEPV
+1210 
-1224 NNTAGNVGWGDEF
+1224 
-1237 GTIRWQSVLTP
+1237 
-1248 YADGQTKGATIP
+1248 
-1260 AGTVYKDSLSV
+1260 
-1271 IKWGNKNKE
+1271 
-1280 DAARANMHT
+1280 H
-1289 FKDDGSFK
+1289 
-1297 ASFVLKDGNGRA
+1297 
-1309 ISPDDGTYTLSFDEK
+1309 
-1324 LGNRGFS
+1324 
-1331 VVFSKD
+1331 
-1337 VPGPVVIEYE
+1337 

>member
-250 EPEIVEKSE
+250 KPEIVEKSE

-314 TGGTH
+314 TSGTH

-333 VGSVP
+333 VGNVP

-361 ASADETGEET
+361 APADETGEET
-371 AAVESSEPATDIQ
+371 TAVESSEPATDIQ

-583 EIVTSQVEEAIRS
+583 EIVTSQVEEAIKS

-926 ITNVKVSDTL
+926 ITNVEVSDTL

-971 SNGGKTIGIQLNTKD
+971 SNGGKTIGI
-986 GMPASMMPGESV
+986 
-998 SLSYWVKLGAGAW
+998 
-1011 SGQNTGN
+1011 
-1018 SSKEMSASLFLE
+1018 
-1030 LKNTVNVTADKKV
+1030 
-1043 SGSDSTTF
+1043 
-1051 KRTIECVTKSGI
+1051 
-1063 VHYNYEIDG
+1063 
-1072 KTEPVVIEYHVFV
+1072 
-1085 NPRLI
+1085 
-1090 NMTGW
+1090 
-1095 TIEDKLDKNQKYL
+1095 
-1108 GNVEVIA
+1108 
-1115 YTGKNGTSLG
+1115 
-1125 KVDDIEPIISKNPQT
+1125 
-1140 WKYVI
+1140 
-1145 ENPGK
+1145 
-1150 YYYDFK
+1150 
-1156 YFTTPNEATESNLSN
+1156 
-1171 EIKITWPGGGSGGI
+1171 
-1185 GGSTGVGFLYN
+1185 
-1196 TYTMTKKNL
+1196 
-1205 SSNMK
+1205 
-1210 SSNNINSGGVYEPV
+1210 
-1224 NNTAGNVGWGDEF
+1224 
-1237 GTIRWQSVLTP
+1237 
-1248 YADGQTKGATIP
+1248 
-1260 AGTVYKDSLSV
+1260 
-1271 IKWGNKNKE
+1271 
-1280 DAARANMHT
+1280 
-1289 FKDDGSFK
+1289 
-1297 ASFVLKDGNGRA
+1297 
-1309 ISPDDGTYTLSFDEK
+1309 
-1324 LGNRGFS
+1324 
-1331 VVFSKD
+1331 
-1337 VPGPVVIEYE
+1337 

>member
-351 LTEESGKQTE
+351 LTEDSGKQTE
-361 ASADETGEET
+361 APADETGEET
-371 AAVESSEPATDIQ
+371 TAVESSEPATDIQ

-532 EYVEEDLEILITMV
+532 
-546 PDGTSMPF
+546 
-554 NKTISMDDGMDI
+554 
-566 TISALP
+566 
-572 GVLPENTEVTA
+572 
-583 EIVTSQVEEAIRS
+583 
-596 DQSEEGREIIA
+596 
-607 APAYDINLCL
+607 
-617 DGEKLDDEIWNRNG
+617 
-631 AVTVSFSGPLMD
+631 
-643 QLIQE
+643 
-648 SQMAQVLW
+648 
-656 VKDENNSTEV
+656 
-666 MEGSYK
+666 
-672 DITREGTTE
+672 
-681 DLSFETSHFT
+681 
-691 TFAAVFA
+691 
-698 VAPDISNVF
+698 
-707 NIDEH
+707 
-712 GLMDEDFPKLVV
+712 
-724 RDKDE
+724 
-729 NTLDIEITEQEDGA
+729 
-743 RRVTLKDGK
+743 
-752 PLPRNISTWF
+752 
-762 EISYDFKNSS
+762 
-772 DPFFE
+772 
-777 TYSVQ
+777 
-782 KGDHFTYQFP
+782 
-792 SNILYDKK
+792 
-800 QTVVKDINGGEAV
+800 
-813 IGTASINAE
+813 
-822 GYMDVEITAE
+822 
-832 NVGQNYRGTAEAG
+832 
-845 GKLDLEKV
+845 
-853 LEEKNEITLVG
+853 
-864 DEVEYI
+864 
-870 MELVPAPVQE
+870 
-880 NYSVKV
+880 
-886 VKGPKSG
+886 
-893 KWTDQD
+893 
-899 IRYDEN
+899 
-905 RLPSALQ
+905 
-912 YHVTV
+912 
-917 TADAQNSGP
+917 
-926 ITNVKVSDTL
+926 
-936 GNTKN
+936 
-941 GTIVFDKTQE
+941 
-951 IKFESNNQD
+951 
-960 TVIDNVTFGGM
+960 
-971 SNGGKTIGIQLNTKD
+971 
-986 GMPASMMPGESV
+986 
-998 SLSYWVKLGAGAW
+998 
-1011 SGQNTGN
+1011 
-1018 SSKEMSASLFLE
+1018 
-1030 LKNTVNVTADKKV
+1030 
-1043 SGSDSTTF
+1043 
-1051 KRTIECVTKSGI
+1051 
-1063 VHYNYEIDG
+1063 
-1072 KTEPVVIEYHVFV
+1072 
-1085 NPRLI
+1085 
-1090 NMTGW
+1090 
-1095 TIEDKLDKNQKYL
+1095 
-1108 GNVEVIA
+1108 
-1115 YTGKNGTSLG
+1115 
-1125 KVDDIEPIISKNPQT
+1125 
-1140 WKYVI
+1140 
-1145 ENPGK
+1145 
-1150 YYYDFK
+1150 
-1156 YFTTPNEATESNLSN
+1156 
-1171 EIKITWPGGGSGGI
+1171 
-1185 GGSTGVGFLYN
+1185 
-1196 TYTMTKKNL
+1196 
-1205 SSNMK
+1205 
-1210 SSNNINSGGVYEPV
+1210 
-1224 NNTAGNVGWGDEF
+1224 
-1237 GTIRWQSVLTP
+1237 
-1248 YADGQTKGATIP
+1248 
-1260 AGTVYKDSLSV
+1260 
-1271 IKWGNKNKE
+1271 
-1280 DAARANMHT
+1280 
-1289 FKDDGSFK
+1289 
-1297 ASFVLKDGNGRA
+1297 
-1309 ISPDDGTYTLSFDEK
+1309 
-1324 LGNRGFS
+1324 
-1331 VVFSKD
+1331 
-1337 VPGPVVIEYE
+1337 

>member
-314 TGGTH
+314 TSGTH

-333 VGSVP
+333 VGNVP

-351 LTEESGKQTE
+351 LTEDSGKQTE
-361 ASADETGEET
+361 APADETGEET
-371 AAVESSEPATDIQ
+371 TAVESSEPATDIQ

-490 KAGES
+490 KLGES

-926 ITNVKVSDTL
+926 ITNVEVSDTL

-941 GTIVFDKTQE
+941 GTIVFDKTKE

-1145 ENPGK
+1145 KSPGN

-1224 NNTAGNVGWGDEF
+1224 NNTAGNVGWG
-1237 GTIRWQSVLTP
+1237 G
-1248 YADGQTKGATIP
+1248 
-1260 AGTVYKDSLSV
+1260 
-1271 IKWGNKNKE
+1271 
-1280 DAARANMHT
+1280 
-1289 FKDDGSFK
+1289 
-1297 ASFVLKDGNGRA
+1297 
-1309 ISPDDGTYTLSFDEK
+1309 
-1324 LGNRGFS
+1324 
-1331 VVFSKD
+1331 
-1337 VPGPVVIEYE
+1337 

>member
-314 TGGTH
+314 TSGTH

-971 SNGGKTIGIQLNTKD
+971 SNGGKTIGI
-986 GMPASMMPGESV
+986 
-998 SLSYWVKLGAGAW
+998 
-1011 SGQNTGN
+1011 
-1018 SSKEMSASLFLE
+1018 
-1030 LKNTVNVTADKKV
+1030 
-1043 SGSDSTTF
+1043 
-1051 KRTIECVTKSGI
+1051 
-1063 VHYNYEIDG
+1063 
-1072 KTEPVVIEYHVFV
+1072 
-1085 NPRLI
+1085 
-1090 NMTGW
+1090 
-1095 TIEDKLDKNQKYL
+1095 
-1108 GNVEVIA
+1108 
-1115 YTGKNGTSLG
+1115 
-1125 KVDDIEPIISKNPQT
+1125 
-1140 WKYVI
+1140 
-1145 ENPGK
+1145 
-1150 YYYDFK
+1150 
-1156 YFTTPNEATESNLSN
+1156 
-1171 EIKITWPGGGSGGI
+1171 
-1185 GGSTGVGFLYN
+1185 
-1196 TYTMTKKNL
+1196 
-1205 SSNMK
+1205 
-1210 SSNNINSGGVYEPV
+1210 
-1224 NNTAGNVGWGDEF
+1224 
-1237 GTIRWQSVLTP
+1237 
-1248 YADGQTKGATIP
+1248 
-1260 AGTVYKDSLSV
+1260 
-1271 IKWGNKNKE
+1271 
-1280 DAARANMHT
+1280 
-1289 FKDDGSFK
+1289 
-1297 ASFVLKDGNGRA
+1297 
-1309 ISPDDGTYTLSFDEK
+1309 
-1324 LGNRGFS
+1324 
-1331 VVFSKD
+1331 
-1337 VPGPVVIEYE
+1337 

>member
-250 EPEIVEKSE
+250 KPEIVEKSE

-314 TGGTH
+314 TSGTH

-333 VGSVP
+333 VGNVP

-351 LTEESGKQTE
+351 LTEDSGKQTE
-361 ASADETGEET
+361 APADETGEET
-371 AAVESSEPATDIQ
+371 TAVESSEPATDIQ

-656 VKDENNSTEV
+656 VKDEDNSTEV

-905 RLPSALQ
+905 GLPSALQ

-1030 LKNTVNVTADKKV
+1030 LKNTVNVKKYRAVTAL
-1043 SGSDSTTF
+1043 
-1051 KRTIECVTKSGI
+1051 
-1063 VHYNYEIDG
+1063 H
-1072 KTEPVVIEYHVFV
+1072 
-1085 NPRLI
+1085 L
-1090 NMTGW
+1090 
-1095 TIEDKLDKNQKYL
+1095 
-1108 GNVEVIA
+1108 
-1115 YTGKNGTSLG
+1115 
-1125 KVDDIEPIISKNPQT
+1125 
-1140 WKYVI
+1140 
-1145 ENPGK
+1145 
-1150 YYYDFK
+1150 
-1156 YFTTPNEATESNLSN
+1156 
-1171 EIKITWPGGGSGGI
+1171 
-1185 GGSTGVGFLYN
+1185 
-1196 TYTMTKKNL
+1196 
-1205 SSNMK
+1205 
-1210 SSNNINSGGVYEPV
+1210 
-1224 NNTAGNVGWGDEF
+1224 
-1237 GTIRWQSVLTP
+1237 
-1248 YADGQTKGATIP
+1248 
-1260 AGTVYKDSLSV
+1260 
-1271 IKWGNKNKE
+1271 
-1280 DAARANMHT
+1280 
-1289 FKDDGSFK
+1289 
-1297 ASFVLKDGNGRA
+1297 
-1309 ISPDDGTYTLSFDEK
+1309 
-1324 LGNRGFS
+1324 RG
-1331 VVFSKD
+1331 
-1337 VPGPVVIEYE
+1337 P

>member
-1224 NNTAGNVGWGDEF
+1224 NNTAGNVGWGMNLA
-1237 GTIRWQSVLTP
+1237 QS
-1248 YADGQTKGATIP
+1248 A
-1260 AGTVYKDSLSV
+1260 
-1271 IKWGNKNKE
+1271 
-1280 DAARANMHT
+1280 
-1289 FKDDGSFK
+1289 
-1297 ASFVLKDGNGRA
+1297 GRA
-1309 ISPDDGTYTLSFDEK
+1309 CLPHMQTGRRKAPRFQRALSIK
-1324 LGNRGFS
+1324 ILS
-1331 VVFSKD
+1331 A
-1337 VPGPVVIEYE
+1337 

>member
-250 EPEIVEKSE
+250 KPEIVEKSE

-314 TGGTH
+314 TSGTH

-333 VGSVP
+333 VGNVP

-361 ASADETGEET
+361 APADETGEET
-371 AAVESSEPATDIQ
+371 TAVESSEPATDIQ

-1095 TIEDKLDKNQKYL
+1095 TIEDKLDK
-1108 GNVEVIA
+1108 I
-1115 YTGKNGTSLG
+1115 KN
-1125 KVDDIEPIISKNPQT
+1125 IWE
-1140 WKYVI
+1140 
-1145 ENPGK
+1145 
-1150 YYYDFK
+1150 
-1156 YFTTPNEATESNLSN
+1156 
-1171 EIKITWPGGGSGGI
+1171 
-1185 GGSTGVGFLYN
+1185 
-1196 TYTMTKKNL
+1196 M
-1205 SSNMK
+1205 
-1210 SSNNINSGGVYEPV
+1210 
-1224 NNTAGNVGWGDEF
+1224 
-1237 GTIRWQSVLTP
+1237 
-1248 YADGQTKGATIP
+1248 
-1260 AGTVYKDSLSV
+1260 
-1271 IKWGNKNKE
+1271 
-1280 DAARANMHT
+1280 
-1289 FKDDGSFK
+1289 
-1297 ASFVLKDGNGRA
+1297 
-1309 ISPDDGTYTLSFDEK
+1309 
-1324 LGNRGFS
+1324 
-1331 VVFSKD
+1331 
-1337 VPGPVVIEYE
+1337 